1 MAATMSGESALP
13 TLRAATFAAVCLS
26 LGTLMHAVTSQ
37 GSIPTSALTF
47 GAIGVFAAARLAAGR
62 GERSLLA
69 IGGLMG
75 ASQIGLDVLFALT
88 RHTPSVQ
95 LGICRMPGLA
105 QTALPAPSRRMPMTP
120 MEPATA
126 RFDATAILL
135 IAHVLAVLAWA
146 LWLRRGEAA
155 LHAVIRRAAFRLRRV
170 WVVVV
175 HALAPADHAPR
186 RPRAS
191 SRVRSLRSQWMRG
204 ILEQRGPPRPAVCC

>member
-1 MAATMSGESALP
+1 MSGESTLP
-13 TLRAATFAAVCLS
+13 TLRAATFAAVCLG

-75 ASQIGLDVLFALT
+75 ASQVGLDVLFALT
-88 RHTPSVQ
+88 RHTPALQ
-95 LGICRMPGLA
+95 LGICRMPGMA
-105 QTALPAPSRRMPMTP
+105 HTALPAPSARMP
-120 MEPATA
+120 MEPAAA

-135 IAHVLAVLAWA
+135 IAHVLAALVWV

-155 LHAVIRRAAFRLRRV
+155 LHAVIRCAAFRLRRV
-170 WVVVV
+170 LVVVV
-175 HALAPADHAPR
+175 QALAPADHAPR
-186 RPRAS
+186 RPRAF

-204 ILEQRGPPRPAVCC
+204 ILEQRGPPRSAVYC